1 MYNFEDFKT
10 VKIAESH
17 IEQFTDEL
25 IEKLSGSELDTPVSE
40 ASLGDKLKTA
50 LSFKGPKL
58 KKALKSYQKDLVDQA
73 LNDLDYEKRKEASDG
88 KGDPKAT
95 ERLKVAHKT
104 KNDQLQARAQADV
117 EKISDIANGN
127 KAAEAVAKSGK
138 IEARMKA
145 TQIAYKH
152 ADDQE
157 KDALK
162 LKLDKLSKEKQE
174 TLADINKYA
183 SSADDEAAE
192 AQKKKEEEEKKKKE
206 EEEAKAKEKKEQEE
220 LDKLNKGKE
229 GDPKKGETNSGN
241 GSDNGSDNGSGKG
254 KAEPKEP
261 KKEDKTE
268 PKPKDETGE
277 DKLAKKEKGS
287 VAKQQ
292 IEKNK
297 KQLEELKK
305 DPEANKEKIEKL
317 EAKIKQL
324 EDALKE
330 SEKYTA
336 DEFNSIVESLIND
349 MDQILNS

>member
-1 MYNFEDFKT
+1 MYNFGDFKT

-40 ASLGDKLKTA
+40 ASLGDRLKTA

-117 EKISDIANGN
+117 EKINDITNGN

-138 IEARMKA
+138 IEAQMAA

-162 LKLDKLSKEKQE
+162 LKLDKLSKEKQD

-206 EEEAKAKEKKEQEE
+206 EEEAKEKERKEQEE
-220 LDKLNKGKE
+220 LGKINKGKE
-229 GDPKKGETNSGN
+229 GDPKNGETNSGN
-241 GSDNGSDNGSGKG
+241 GSDNGSGKG
-254 KAEPKEP
+254 KDEPKEP
-261 KKEDKTE
+261 KKEDE
-268 PKPKDETGE
+268 PKEPKKEGETGE
-277 DKLAKKEKGS
+277 DKLAKKEKGN

-324 EDALKE
+324 EDAVKE

-336 DEFNSIVESLIND
+336 DEFNAIVESLIND

>member
-1 MYNFEDFKT
+1 MYNFDDFKT

-40 ASLGDKLKTA
+40 ASLGDRLKTA

-95 ERLKVAHKT
+95 ERLQVAHKT
-104 KNDQLQARAQADV
+104 KNDQLKARAQADV
-117 EKISDIANGN
+117 EKINDITNGN

-138 IEARMKA
+138 IEARMAA

-183 SSADDEAAE
+183 SSADDEAAAE
-192 AQKKKEEEEKKKKE
+192 QKKKEEEEKKKKE
-206 EEEAKAKEKKEQEE
+206 EEEAKEKERKEQEE
-220 LDKLNKGKE
+220 LAKLNKGKE
-229 GDPKKGETNSGN
+229 GDPKNGETNSGN
-241 GSDNGSDNGSGKG
+241 GSDNGSGKG
-254 KAEPKEP
+254 KDEPKEP
-261 KKEDKTE
+261 KKEGETE

-324 EDALKE
+324 EDAVKE
-330 SEKYTA
+330 SEKYTV
-336 DEFNSIVESLIND
+336 DEFNTIVESLIND